1 MLNPKPCSKFP
12 GNACATEAF
21 QKVNVAYDVLSTP
34 ESKRCYDASSK
45 KPSSDFFS
53 TRSYAHAEETFRS
66 VVLGVFNDFLDGDL
80 ETVRTL
86 LRGSTSLLVIIL
98 Q

>member
-1 MLNPKPCSKFP
+1 MNI
-12 GNACATEAF
+12 
-21 QKVNVAYDVLSTP
+21 AYDVLSTP

-53 TRSYAHAEETFRS
+53 TRSYAQAEETFRS

-86 LRGSTSLLVIIL
+86 LRESISLFIPVS